1 MWQVFGQ
8 ESVITLLNHSIS
20 KQSIAHAYL
29 LVGPRHVGKT
39 TLARNLSQALNCT
52 GHEPPCGQC
61 SVCQRIIEDKHADVI
76 STSFAPGQ
84 KAGIDDIRYL
94 QLMASRPPYE
104 GKYKVFI
111 IDEAEHLSTE
121 AANSLL
127 KIMEEPPP
135 RIVWL
140 LLTSEE
146 SLLLPTVISRC
157 QKLILKPLPVQT
169 VEDILT
175 MSYSVEPGK
184 ARLLARLS
192 SGCIGWAITA
202 LKNPALLEN
211 RQQEISKISLLLT
224 STVEERFAYAQ
235 DLSIQFQRQKSASEI
250 LANWLAWWHDLLLT
264 RSGQP
269 NLVANLDCQK
279 TLAEQ
284 ASSLNI
290 GEISNYLTVLSLAQ
304 DYLMKNV
311 NPRLVFESL
320 MLDMPGKEFA
330 HV

>member
-1 MWQVFGQ
+1 
-8 ESVITLLNHSIS
+8 
-20 KQSIAHAYL
+20 
-29 LVGPRHVGKT
+29 
-39 TLARNLSQALNCT
+39 
-52 GHEPPCGQC
+52 
-61 SVCQRIIEDKHADVI
+61 
-76 STSFAPGQ
+76 
-84 KAGIDDIRYL
+84 
-94 QLMASRPPYE
+94 
-104 GKYKVFI
+104 
-111 IDEAEHLSTE
+111 
-121 AANSLL
+121 
-127 KIMEEPPP
+127 
-135 RIVWL
+135 
-140 LLTSEE
+140 
-146 SLLLPTVISRC
+146 
-157 QKLILKPLPVQT
+157 
-169 VEDILT
+169 
-175 MSYSVEPGK
+175 
-184 ARLLARLS
+184 
-192 SGCIGWAITA
+192 
-202 LKNPALLEN
+202 
-211 RQQEISKISLLLT
+211 
-224 STVEERFAYAQ
+224 VEERFAYAQ

>member
-8 ESVITLLNHSIS
+8 ESIITLLNHSLS

-29 LVGPRHVGKT
+29 LVGPHHVGKT
-39 TLARNLSQALNCT
+39 TLARSLSQALNCT

-61 SVCQRIIEDKHADVI
+61 SACQRIIEDKHADVI
-76 STSFAPGQ
+76 STSFAPGK

-111 IDEAEHLSTE
+111 INEAEHLSTE

-146 SLLLPTVISRC
+146 NLLLPTVISRC
-157 QKLILKPLPVQT
+157 QKLILKPLPVQK

-175 MSYSVEPGK
+175 MSYNVEPGK

-202 LKNPALLEN
+202 LENPSLLEN

-235 DLSIQFQRQKSASEI
+235 DLSIQFQHQKSASEI
-250 LANWLAWWHDLLLT
+250 LADWLAWWHDLLLT

-269 NLVANLDCQK
+269 NLVTNLDCQK

-290 GEISNYLTVLSLAQ
+290 GEISKYLTVLSLAQ